1 MAPSWAARISFSGTA
16 TIPCWRERWSCA
28 HRPRNCGRV
37 MDGDSVQARWRKWST
52 DHQLWIELF
61 ALFNFAGLVVDIFLA
76 HSTNQFRKRAE
87 YIPLFFSAAAAAAL
101 LFALAI
107 RPVRPAVWRGVGHV
121 VGWAAIAV
129 GLAGVI
135 LHLDSQFF
143 YARTIRSLTYA
154 APFAAPL
161 AYAGLGLLLIAN
173 RLVKPGTIEWA
184 LWVLLLALGGFIGN
198 FTFSLTDHAQNGFF
212 NPLEWLPVASSAI
225 AVGFLLVPFLIRVDG
240 AYIRIC
246 ALVLLM
252 QAVVGL
258 LGFGFHAAADLRQPG
273 ATMVDRILSGA
284 PPLAPLL
291 FPNLVILGFIGLW
304 VLAKSTSRA
313 S

>member
-1 MAPSWAARISFSGTA
+1 MG
-16 TIPCWRERWSCA
+16 
-28 HRPRNCGRV
+28 GR
-37 MDGDSVQARWRKWST
+37 QK
-52 DHQLWIELF
+52 QLLVELF
-61 ALFNFAGLVVDIFLA
+61 VLFNFGGLVADIFLA
-76 HSTNQFRKRAE
+76 HSENHFRRAAE
-87 YIPLFFSAAAAAAL
+87 YIPLYFSLASTVVLAL
-101 LFALAI
+101 IVAW
-107 RPVRPAVWRGVGHV
+107 RRRWPAVWLDVGYFIGWLAVVIGV
-121 VGWAAIAV
+121 VGV
-129 GLAGVI
+129 V
-135 LHLDSQFF
+135 LHLDSRFF